1 MRVSA
6 KTLIFASALAGIAL
20 CVANFLGAEMFCYT
34 KGCEVY
40 TWGKDFYLLG
50 AAGFAG
56 ILVLVMGRERF
67 GAGRLLMLALGAGL
81 VIDTLLLGYQFL
93 LWPCSSCLAVALLF
107 GLTAAAALC
116 AYQDLR
122 RGWIFATAGIWTV
135 CFFAVGLATAKD
147 VLFQPWNIAGNDQ
160 AEIRVFFSPSC
171 NSCEQVI
178 RQLVDTVGELDQV
191 GFYPM
196 AKNSEDVARIARI
209 LPKMKDPALRGQA
222 LKSLFVSDIGRES
235 EANKTDSLGLRERF
249 GLWCNKVALAR
260 TGRTTVPEIVAPK
273 LLVAY
278 RDNQSDWNAM
288 SLPGGFSEAFFL
300 GSDGDASCSAYETA
314 TACE

>member
-20 CVANFLGAEMFCYT
+20 CMANFLGADMFCYT

-40 TWGKDFYLLG
+40 TWGKGFYVLG

-56 ILVLVMGRERF
+56 VMALALLKDRF
-67 GAGRLLMLALGAGL
+67 GTGRLLALALGTGL
-81 VIDTLLLGYQFL
+81 TIDSVLLGYQFL

-107 GLTAAAALC
+107 GLTAVAALF

-122 RGWIFATAGIWTV
+122 RGWIFASAGIWMV
-135 CFFAVGLATAKD
+135 CFFAVSLATTKD
-147 VLFQPWNIAGNDQ
+147 VLFQPWNLTGSDQ

-171 NSCEQVI
+171 NSCEQLVQ
-178 RQLVDTVGELDQV
+178 QLVDTVGDLNEV
-191 GFYPM
+191 GFYPV
-196 AKNSEDVARIARI
+196 AKNAEDVARIARI
-209 LPKMKDPALRGQA
+209 LPLAKDPEQRAQA
-222 LKSLFVSDIGRES
+222 LKSLFVSAIDRES
-235 EANKTDSLGLRERF
+235 EVNKTDSFGLRERF

-260 TGRTTVPEIVAPK
+260 TGRTTVPEIVSPK

-278 RDNQSDWNAM
+278 RDKQSDWNAM
-288 SLPGGFSEAFFL
+288 SLPGGFSEVFFL

>member
-1 MRVSA
+1 MQVSA
-6 KTLIFASALAGIAL
+6 KTLIFASALTGTAL
-20 CVANFLGAEMFCYT
+20 CVANFLGADIFCFT

-40 TWGKDFYLLG
+40 TWGKGFYLLG
-50 AAGFAG
+50 AVGFAG

-67 GAGRLLMLALGAGL
+67 GAGRLLMLALGTGL
-81 VIDTLLLGYQFL
+81 IIDTLLLGYQFL

-107 GLTAAAALC
+107 GLTTAAALF
-116 AYQDLR
+116 AYRDLR
-122 RGWIFATAGIWTV
+122 RGWIFATAGLWTV

-147 VLFQPWNIAGNDQ
+147 LLFQPWNIAGNGQ

-171 NSCEQVI
+171 NSCEQVVS
-178 RQLVDTVGELDQV
+178 QLVDTVGDLNQV
-191 GFYPM
+191 GFYPV
-196 AKNSEDVARIARI
+196 AKNSEDVVRIARI
-209 LPKMKDPALRGQA
+209 LPEVEDPVLRGQA
-222 LKSLFVSDIGRES
+222 LKSLFVSAVGQGS
-235 EANKTDSLGLRERF
+235 EPETAMGLRERF
-249 GLWCNKVALAR
+249 GLWSNKVALAR

-273 LLVAY
+273 VLVAY
-278 RDNQSDWNAM
+278 RNNQSDWNAM

>member
-6 KTLIFASALAGIAL
+6 KTLILVSALAGIAL
-20 CVANFLGAEMFCYT
+20 CMANFLGAEIFCFT
-34 KGCEVY
+34 NGCEVY
-40 TWGKDFYLLG
+40 TWGKGFYLLG

-56 ILVLVMGRERF
+56 ILALVLGKERF
-67 GAGRLLMLALGAGL
+67 GTGRLLMLALGAGL

-93 LWPCSSCLAVALLF
+93 LWPCSSCLAVALLL
-107 GLTAAAALC
+107 GLTAAAALF
-116 AYQDLR
+116 AYRDLR

-147 VLFQPWNIAGNDQ
+147 LLFQPWNIAGNDQ

-178 RQLVDTVGELDQV
+178 RQLVDTVGDLGQV
-191 GFYPM
+191 GFYPV

-209 LPKMKDPALRGQA
+209 LPEMEDPAKRGQA
-222 LKSLFVSDIGRES
+222 LKSLFVSAVDQGS
-235 EANKTDSLGLRERF
+235 EPETPMGLRERF
-249 GLWCNKVALAR
+249 GLWSNKVALAR

-273 LLVAY
+273 VLVAY
-278 RDNQSDWNAM
+278 RRNQTDGNEFSMPSVFPD
-288 SLPGGFSEAFFL
+288 GFFAGS
-300 GSDGDASCSAYETA
+300 GSDNSCPAYDTNNTCDE
-314 TACE
+314 